1 MSLSKEKEMDHIIQR
16 IKEPSTWA
24 GVSVV
29 LVALGLNVSE
39 AELAT
44 IGGGISA
51 FLAIILRERGE

>member
-1 MSLSKEKEMDHIIQR
+1 MSLFKEKEMDYIIQR

-51 FLAIILRERGE
+51 FLAILLRERGE

>member
-1 MSLSKEKEMDHIIQR
+1 MSLSKEKEMDYIIQR

-29 LVALGLNVSE
+29 LVALGFNVSE

>member
-1 MSLSKEKEMDHIIQR
+1 MEYIIQR

-51 FLAIILRERGE
+51 FLAILLRERGE

>member
-1 MSLSKEKEMDHIIQR
+1 MSLLREDEMEFIIQR
-16 IKEPSTWA
+16 MKEPSTWA

-29 LVALGLNVSE
+29 LIALGINVSE

-51 FLAIILRERGE
+51 ILAIFLRERGE

>member
-1 MSLSKEKEMDHIIQR
+1 MSLLREDEMEFIIQR
-16 IKEPSTWA
+16 MKEPSTWA

-29 LVALGLNVSE
+29 LIALGINVSE

-51 FLAIILRERGE
+51 FLAIFLRERGE

>member
-1 MSLSKEKEMDHIIQR
+1 MDYIIQR

-29 LVALGLNVSE
+29 LVALGFNVSE